1 MVGARG
7 EVPTT
12 SSPNGVALS
21 FVGGMVDNEGS
32 TKTAGLPDS
41 RVNLVG
47 RTPGEIAS
55 LLDGHV
61 DRPYRA
67 RQVAQWIIDRNAGC
81 FSEMTNLTKELRAE
95 LGSHFLI
102 ADPEILDRSASGDG
116 SVKWL
121 FGLSDGITIEGV
133 SMPEDGKLTMCLSSQ
148 AGCAVGCTFCVTG
161 AFGAGRNLTP
171 DEIVGQYRVMLRQLD
186 EPVDR
191 INIVFMGMGEPLL
204 NTGHLGPALETLY
217 ERVSPKRITVS
228 TSGILPGI
236 RWLAGLPRR
245 PKLAVSLNAPDQ
257 KRRELLMPI
266 ARRYPLPELMTE
278 LRAFPLEH
286 GRRITFE
293 YVLIRDFNDGV
304 ADAETLVRLI
314 RGIPCKVNVIP
325 LNEDPEHFPEHRR
338 PDDDTVNRF
347 AITLRDAGL
356 TVTVRWSK
364 GLDVDAACGQ
374 LKGRH
379 QARAPR

>member
-1 MVGARG
+1 MAN
-7 EVPTT
+7 P
-12 SSPNGVALS
+12 
-21 FVGGMVDNEGS
+21 VD
-32 TKTAGLPDS
+32 P

-47 RTPGEIAS
+47 RTPGEIAT
-55 LLDGHV
+55 LLEDVV
-61 DRPYRA
+61 DRSFRA
-67 RQVAQWIIDRNAGC
+67 RQVAQWIVDRNATD
-81 FSEMTNLTKELRAE
+81 FAEMTNLSVELRAE
-95 LGSHFLI
+95 LGRHFRI

-121 FGLSDGITIEGV
+121 FGLSDGVTIEGV
-133 SMPEDGKLTMCLSSQ
+133 SMPENGKLTMCLSSQ

-161 AFGAGRNLTP
+161 ALGAGRNLGP
-171 DEIVGQYRVMLRQLD
+171 DEIVGQYRVMLRQLE

-191 INIVFMGMGEPLL
+191 VNIVFMGMGEPLL
-204 NTGHLGPALETLY
+204 NTGNLGPALETLY

-257 KRRELLMPI
+257 ERRQRLMPI
-266 ARRYPLPELMTE
+266 AKRYPLAELMTE
-278 LRAFPLEH
+278 LRAFPLER

-293 YVLIRDFNDGV
+293 YVVIRDLNDRV
-304 ADAETLVRLI
+304 ADAGALARLI
-314 RGIPCKVNVIP
+314 RGIPCKINVIP
-325 LNEDPEHFPEHRR
+325 LNEDPEHFPDHRR
-338 PDDDTVNRF
+338 PDDETINRF
-347 AITLRDAGL
+347 AVTLRDAGH

-374 LKGRH
+374 LKGRR
-379 QARAPR
+379 QSRLPG